1 MSEGMTISELA
12 TKLSISKN
20 TLRQRI
26 KRKQYNGKHTIVIN
40 DKIQKIN
47 ITDKDVA
54 MITIDGKKTKLLS
67 EKLCSYISYIEEI
80 ETDRELEKNFKT
92 QVLYHDY
99 TDSMETAEFIKNSI
113 KKSNISKKEIRDINK
128 RLGLLADKIGKQEQ
142 QINCL
147 CSILSKVIND
157 IYVACANID
166 DISCEDCIGLDW
178 FNKSQAITD
187 FNKLKNG
194 DSDHII
200 SILDEYDIDLN
211 DVKYF
216 F

>member
-1 MSEGMTISELA
+1 M
-12 TKLSISKN
+12 
-20 TLRQRI
+20 
-26 KRKQYNGKHTIVIN
+26 
-40 DKIQKIN
+40 
-47 ITDKDVA
+47 
-54 MITIDGKKTKLLS
+54 
-67 EKLCSYISYIEEI
+67 
-80 ETDRELEKNFKT
+80 
-92 QVLYHDY
+92 
-99 TDSMETAEFIKNSI
+99 
-113 KKSNISKKEIRDINK
+113 
-128 RLGLLADKIGKQEQ
+128 LADKIGKQEQ